1 MALLEVDF
9 RLTAGAFDLSVEL
22 ELDAGVLVLFGPSG
36 AGKSLTVS
44 ALAGL
49 ATPHEGR
56 IVLGGLPLFDAAA
69 RVDVPTRNRRV
80 GYVPQHH
87 SLFPFRDVAEN
98 VAFGLPKPRRRRD
111 DPLVISLLEELELT
125 HLAASRP
132 ASLSG
137 GERQRVAFARA
148 LAVEPKLLL
157 LDEPFASID
166 RAGRR
171 RVRAVLARILR
182 DRAIPAVLVTHDPAE
197 ALELGDALVLFER
210 GRTVASGTP
219 AELLGASELV
229 IKGAVQGREVDGA
242 MTTVTLTDATVR
254 GGAEVLQV
262 AEDGRIH
269 IRLPVPD
276 ASGR

>member
-1 MALLEVDF
+1 VLEADF
-9 RLTAGAFDLSVEL
+9 RLTAGAFDLSVQL
-22 ELDAGVLVLFGPSG
+22 QLDRGVLVLFGPSG

-49 ATPHEGR
+49 VTPTEGR
-56 IVLGGLPLFDAAA
+56 IVIGGDPLFDASQTI
-69 RVDVPTRNRRV
+69 DVPTRKRRV

-98 VAFGLPKPRRRRD
+98 VAFGLPKERRHRE
-111 DPLVISLLEELELT
+111 DPLVVALLEELELT
-125 HLAASRP
+125 HLADSAP

-166 RAGRR
+166 RVGRQ
-171 RVRAVLARILR
+171 RVRSVLARILA

-197 ALELGDALVLFER
+197 ALELGTQLALFER
-210 GRTVASGTP
+210 GRTVASGAP
-219 AELLGASELV
+219 RDLLGAAELV
-229 IKGAVQGREVDGA
+229 VEGVLKDRTVDGSVA
-242 MTTVTLTDATVR
+242 TVTLEGATVT
-254 GGAEVLQV
+254 GAASLLEGDDAGVV
-262 AEDGRIH
+262 RI
-269 IRLPVPD
+269 RVPVSTTAD
-276 ASGR
+276 R